1 MAGSTMGE
9 AAPALVAV
17 KKDLKVHMPKLFKG
31 DRTYLKAFL
40 T

>member
-1 MAGSTMGE
+1 MARSTIGE
-9 AAPALVAV
+9 AAPALTVI
-17 KKDLKVHMPKLFKG
+17 KKDLKVHMPKPFKG